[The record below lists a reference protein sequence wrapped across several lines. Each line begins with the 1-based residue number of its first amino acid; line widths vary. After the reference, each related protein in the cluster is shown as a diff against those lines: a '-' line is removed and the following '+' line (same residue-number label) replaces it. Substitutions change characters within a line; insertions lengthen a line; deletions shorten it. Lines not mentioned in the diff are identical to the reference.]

1 MALFGLSKTKEALFG
16 GISKLFG
23 GKATV
28 DSATLD
34 SLEEAL
40 ISADVG
46 VETAVRLVEAVEERV
61 ARDKYVS
68 EDDLKSLIRA
78 ELADQFATW
87 ADVKPI
93 EVPAGQ
99 PRVVLVVGVNG
110 VGKTT
115 SVGKLAKKFRTE
127 GQAVV
132 LGAADTF
139 RAAAVDQLRIWAE
152 RSGATFIEKGMNTD
166 PAAVAY
172 AAAEAGA
179 RNGKGVVLVDTAGR
193 LHNKVNLMNE
203 LGKIRRVMDKVVPGA
218 PHETWLVLDAS
229 TGQNAVNQ
237 AVEFSKVTPLTGLV
251 LTKMDGT
258 ARGGVV
264 LAIAEKLRVPVR
276 YIGVGEGVDD
286 LQEFDAKEFLNA
298 LLS

>member
-23 GKATV
+23 GKSSV
-28 DSATLD
+28 DSETLD
-34 SLEEAL
+34 ALEEAL

-46 VETAVRLVEAVEERV
+46 VETAVRLVGAVEERV
-61 ARDKYVS
+61 ARDKYVG
-68 EDDLKSLIRA
+68 EDDLKTLIRA
-78 ELADQFATW
+78 ELADQFAAW

-139 RAAAVDQLRIWAE
+139 RAAAVDQLRIWAD

-179 RNGKGVVLVDTAGR
+179 RNGGGVVLVDTAGR

-203 LGKIRRVMDKVVPGA
+203 LGKIRRVMDKIVPGA

>member
-23 GKATV
+23 GKSSV
-28 DSATLD
+28 DSETLD
-34 SLEEAL
+34 ALEEAL

-46 VETAVRLVEAVEERV
+46 VETAVRLVGAVEERV
-61 ARDKYVS
+61 ARDKYVG
-68 EDDLKSLIRA
+68 EDDLKALIRA
-78 ELADQFATW
+78 ELADQFAAW

-139 RAAAVDQLRIWAE
+139 RAAAVDQLRIWAD

-179 RNGKGVVLVDTAGR
+179 RNGGGVVLVDTAGR

-203 LGKIRRVMDKVVPGA
+203 LGKIRRVMDKIVPGA

>member
-23 GKATV
+23 GKSSV
-28 DSATLD
+28 DSETLD
-34 SLEEAL
+34 ALEEAL

-46 VETAVRLVEAVEERV
+46 VETAVRLVGAVEERV
-61 ARDKYVS
+61 ARDKYVG
-68 EDDLKSLIRA
+68 EDDLKALIRA
-78 ELADQFATW
+78 ELADQFAAW

-179 RNGKGVVLVDTAGR
+179 RNGGGVVLVDTAGR

-203 LGKIRRVMDKVVPGA
+203 LGKIRRVMDKIVPGA

-286 LQEFDAKEFLNA
+286 LQEFDAREFLNA

>member
-68 EDDLKSLIRA
+68 EDDLKALIRA

-127 GQAVV
+127 GQAVG

-152 RSGATFIEKGMNTD
+152 SSGATFIEKGMNTD

-179 RNGKGVVLVDTAGR
+179 RNGGGVVLVDTAGR

>member
-23 GKATV
+23 GKVSV

-34 SLEEAL
+34 ALEEAL

-46 VETAVRLVEAVEERV
+46 VETAIRLVEAVEERV

-68 EDDLKSLIRA
+68 EGDLKVLIRA
-78 ELADQFATW
+78 ELADQFAAW

-115 SVGKLAKKFRTE
+115 SVGKLAKKFRAE

-152 RSGATFIEKGMNTD
+152 RSGASFIEKGMNTD

-179 RNGKGVVLVDTAGR
+179 RNGGGVVLVDTAGR

-203 LGKIRRVMDKVVPGA
+203 LGKIRRVMDKIVPGA

-286 LQEFDAKEFLNA
+286 LQEFDAKNFLKA
-298 LLS
+298 LSS

>member
-68 EDDLKSLIRA
+68 EDDLKALIRA
-78 ELADQFATW
+78 ELADQFAAW

-152 RSGATFIEKGMNTD
+152 RSGASFIQKGMNTD

-179 RNGKGVVLVDTAGR
+179 RNGGGVVLVDTAGR

-237 AVEFSKVTPLTGLV
+237 AIEFSKVTPLTGLV

>member
-1 MALFGLSKTKEALFG
+1 LFGLSKTKEALFG

-23 GKATV
+23 GKVSV

-34 SLEEAL
+34 ALEEAL

-46 VETAVRLVEAVEERV
+46 VETAIRLVEAVEERV

-68 EDDLKSLIRA
+68 EGDLRALIRA
-78 ELADQFATW
+78 ELADQFAAW

-152 RSGATFIEKGMNTD
+152 RSGASFIEKGMNTD

-179 RNGKGVVLVDTAGR
+179 RNGGGVVLVDTAGR

-203 LGKIRRVMDKVVPGA
+203 LGKIRRVMDKIVPGA

>member
-23 GKATV
+23 GKSSV
-28 DSATLD
+28 DSETLD
-34 SLEEAL
+34 ALEEAL

-46 VETAVRLVEAVEERV
+46 VETAVRLVGAVEERV
-61 ARDKYVS
+61 ARDKYVG
-68 EDDLKSLIRA
+68 EDDLKALIRA
-78 ELADQFATW
+78 ELADQFAAW

-179 RNGKGVVLVDTAGR
+179 RNGGGVVLVDTAGR

-203 LGKIRRVMDKVVPGA
+203 LGKIRRVMDKIVPGA

>member
-34 SLEEAL
+34 ALEEAL

-68 EDDLKSLIRA
+68 EDDLKALIRA

-99 PRVVLVVGVNG
+99 PRVVLVVVVNG

-179 RNGKGVVLVDTAGR
+179 RNGGGVVLVDTAGR

-237 AVEFSKVTPLTGLV
+237 AIEFSKVTPLTGLV
-251 LTKMDGT
+251 LTKMDVT

>member
-34 SLEEAL
+34 ALEEAL

-68 EDDLKSLIRA
+68 EDDLKALIRA
-78 ELADQFATW
+78 ELADQFAAW

-179 RNGKGVVLVDTAGR
+179 RNGGGVVLVDTAGR

-237 AVEFSKVTPLTGLV
+237 AIEFSKVTPLTGLV

-264 LAIAEKLRVPVR
+264 LAIAEKLRVPMR

-286 LQEFDAKEFLNA
+286 LQEFNAKEFLNA

>member
-23 GKATV
+23 GKVSV

-34 SLEEAL
+34 ALEEAL

-46 VETAVRLVEAVEERV
+46 VETAIRLVEAVEERV

-68 EDDLKSLIRA
+68 EGDLRALIRA
-78 ELADQFATW
+78 ELADQFAAW

-179 RNGKGVVLVDTAGR
+179 RNGGGVVLVDTAGR

-237 AVEFSKVTPLTGLV
+237 AIEFSKVTPLTGLV

-264 LAIAEKLRVPVR
+264 LAIAEKLRVHVR
-276 YIGVGEGVDD
+276 YIGVGECVDD
-286 LQEFDAKEFLNA
+286 LQEFDSKEFLNA

>member
-34 SLEEAL
+34 ALEEAL

-68 EDDLKSLIRA
+68 EDDLKALIRA

-179 RNGKGVVLVDTAGR
+179 RNGGGVVLVDTAGR

-237 AVEFSKVTPLTGLV
+237 AIEFSKVTPLTGLV

-286 LQEFDAKEFLNA
+286 LQEFDSKEFLNA

>member
-23 GKATV
+23 GKVSV

-34 SLEEAL
+34 ALEEAL

-46 VETAVRLVEAVEERV
+46 VETAIRLVEAVEERV

-68 EDDLKSLIRA
+68 EGDLRALIRA
-78 ELADQFATW
+78 ELADQFAAW

-152 RSGATFIEKGMNTD
+152 RSGAIFIEKGMNTD

-179 RNGKGVVLVDTAGR
+179 RNGGGVVLVDTAGR

-203 LGKIRRVMDKVVPGA
+203 LGKIRRVMDKIVPGA

>member
-34 SLEEAL
+34 DLEEAL

-78 ELADQFATW
+78 ELADQFAAW
-87 ADVKPI
+87 ADFKPV

-115 SVGKLAKKFRTE
+115 SVGKLAKKFRNE

-166 PAAVAY
+166 PAAVAF

-179 RNGKGVVLVDTAGR
+179 RNGGGVVLVDTAGR

-203 LGKIRRVMDKVVPGA
+203 LGKIRRVMDKIVPGA

>member
-68 EDDLKSLIRA
+68 EDYLKTLIRA
-78 ELADQFATW
+78 ELADQFAAW

-179 RNGKGVVLVDTAGR
+179 RNGGGVVLVDTAGR

-237 AVEFSKVTPLTGLV
+237 AIEFSKVTPLTGLV

-258 ARGGVV
+258 ASGGVV

>member
-23 GKATV
+23 GKSSV
-28 DSATLD
+28 DSETLD
-34 SLEEAL
+34 ALEEAL

-46 VETAVRLVEAVEERV
+46 VETAVRLVGAVEERV
-61 ARDKYVS
+61 ARDKYVG
-68 EDDLKSLIRA
+68 EDDLKALIRA
-78 ELADQFATW
+78 ELADQFAAW

-179 RNGKGVVLVDTAGR
+179 RNGGGVVLVDTAGR

-203 LGKIRRVMDKVVPGA
+203 LGKIRRVLDKIVPGA

>member
-23 GKATV
+23 GKVSV

-34 SLEEAL
+34 ALEEAL

-46 VETAVRLVEAVEERV
+46 VETAIRLVEAVEERV

-68 EDDLKSLIRA
+68 EGDLRALIRA
-78 ELADQFATW
+78 ELADQFAAW

-179 RNGKGVVLVDTAGR
+179 RNGGGVVLVDTAGR

-286 LQEFDAKEFLNA
+286 LQEFNAKEFLNA

>member
-23 GKATV
+23 GKVSV

-34 SLEEAL
+34 ALEEAL

-46 VETAVRLVEAVEERV
+46 VETAIRLVEAVEERV

-68 EDDLKSLIRA
+68 EGDLRALIRA
-78 ELADQFATW
+78 ELADQFAAW

-152 RSGATFIEKGMNTD
+152 RSGASFIEKGMNTD
-166 PAAVAY
+166 HAAVAY

-179 RNGKGVVLVDTAGR
+179 RNGGGVVLVDTAGR

-203 LGKIRRVMDKVVPGA
+203 LGKIRRVMDKIVPGA

-251 LTKMDGT
+251 LTKIDGT

-286 LQEFDAKEFLNA
+286 LQEFNAKEFLNA

>member
-1 MALFGLSKTKEALFG
+1 
-16 GISKLFG
+16 
-23 GKATV
+23 
-28 DSATLD
+28 
-34 SLEEAL
+34 L

-46 VETAVRLVEAVEERV
+46 VETAVRLVGAVEERV
-61 ARDKYVS
+61 ARDKYVG
-68 EDDLKSLIRA
+68 EDDLKALIRA
-78 ELADQFATW
+78 ELADQFAAW

-179 RNGKGVVLVDTAGR
+179 RNGGGVVLVDTAGR

-203 LGKIRRVMDKVVPGA
+203 LGKIRRVMDKIVPGA

>member
-23 GKATV
+23 GKSSV
-28 DSATLD
+28 DSETLD
-34 SLEEAL
+34 ALEEAL

-46 VETAVRLVEAVEERV
+46 VETAVRLVGAVEERV
-61 ARDKYVS
+61 ARDKYVG
-68 EDDLKSLIRA
+68 EDDLKALIRA
-78 ELADQFATW
+78 ELADQFAAW

-152 RSGATFIEKGMNTD
+152 RSGATFIEKVMNTD
-166 PAAVAY
+166 PAAVAF

-179 RNGKGVVLVDTAGR
+179 RNGGGVVLVDTAGR

-203 LGKIRRVMDKVVPGA
+203 LGKIRRVMDKIVPGA

>member
-1 MALFGLSKTKEALFG
+1 MAQ
-16 GISKLFG
+16 KLFG
-23 GKATV
+23 GSSTV
-28 DSATLD
+28 DATTLD
-34 SLEEAL
+34 ALEEAL

-46 VETAVRLVEAVEERV
+46 VETAVRLVEAVEARV
-61 ARDKYVS
+61 ARDKYVG
-68 EDDLKSLIRA
+68 EEELKALIRT
-78 ELADQFATW
+78 ELADQFSAW
-87 ADVKPI
+87 AEVKPI
-93 EVPAGQ
+93 EVPQGQ
-99 PRVVLVVGVNG
+99 PRVILVVGVNG
-110 VGKTT
+110 VGKTP
-115 SVGKLAKKFRTE
+115 SVGQLAHRFRQQ
-127 GQAVV
+127 GKQVV

-139 RAAAVDQLRIWAE
+139 RAAAVDQLRIWAD

-179 RNGKGVVLVDTAGR
+179 RNGGGVVLVDTAGR

-203 LGKIRRVMDKVVPGA
+203 LGKIRRVMDKIVPGS

-276 YIGVGEGVDD
+276 YIGVGEGVGD
-286 LQEFDAKEFLNA
+286 LQEFEAKEFLNA

>member
-1 MALFGLSKTKEALFG
+1 MALFGLSKTKDALFG

-68 EDDLKSLIRA
+68 EDDLKALIRV
-78 ELADQFATW
+78 ELVDQFAAW

-152 RSGATFIEKGMNTD
+152 RSGATFIENGMNTD

-179 RNGKGVVLVDTAGR
+179 RNCGGVVLVDTAGR

>member
-23 GKATV
+23 GKTTV

-34 SLEEAL
+34 ALEEAL

-78 ELADQFATW
+78 ELADQFAAW
-87 ADVKPI
+87 ADVKPV

-115 SVGKLAKKFRTE
+115 SVGKLAKKFRNE

-166 PAAVAY
+166 PAAVAF

-179 RNGKGVVLVDTAGR
+179 RNGGGVVLVDTAGR

-203 LGKIRRVMDKVVPGA
+203 LGKIRRVMDKIVPGA

-286 LQEFDAKEFLNA
+286 LQEFDAKQFLNA

>member
-68 EDDLKSLIRA
+68 EDDLKALIRA
-78 ELADQFATW
+78 ELADQFAAW

-152 RSGATFIEKGMNTD
+152 RSGASFIEKGMNTD

-179 RNGKGVVLVDTAGR
+179 RNGEGVVLVDTAGR

-237 AVEFSKVTPLTGLV
+237 AIEFSKVTPLTGLV

-276 YIGVGEGVDD
+276 YIGVGEGIDD

>member
-23 GKATV
+23 GKVSV

-34 SLEEAL
+34 ALEEAL

-46 VETAVRLVEAVEERV
+46 VETAIRLVEAVEERV

-68 EDDLKSLIRA
+68 EGDLRALIRA

-127 GQAVV
+127 GQAVA
-132 LGAADTF
+132 LGAAATF
-139 RAAAVDQLRIWAE
+139 RAAAVDQLGIWAE

-179 RNGKGVVLVDTAGR
+179 RNGGGVVLVDTAGR

>member
-23 GKATV
+23 GKVSV

-34 SLEEAL
+34 ALEEAL

-46 VETAVRLVEAVEERV
+46 VETAIRLVEAVEERV

-68 EDDLKSLIRA
+68 EGDLRALIRA
-78 ELADQFATW
+78 ELADQFAAW

-99 PRVVLVVGVNG
+99 PRVVIVVGVNG

-152 RSGATFIEKGMNTD
+152 RSGASFIEKGMNTD

-179 RNGKGVVLVDTAGR
+179 RNGGGVVLVDTAGR

-203 LGKIRRVMDKVVPGA
+203 LGKIRRVMDKIVPGA

-286 LQEFDAKEFLNA
+286 LQEFNAKEFLNA

>member
-23 GKATV
+23 GKSSV
-28 DSATLD
+28 DSETLD
-34 SLEEAL
+34 ALEEAL

-46 VETAVRLVEAVEERV
+46 VETAVRLVGAVEERV
-61 ARDKYVS
+61 ARDKYVG
-68 EDDLKSLIRA
+68 EDDLKTLIRA
-78 ELADQFATW
+78 ELADQFAAW

-179 RNGKGVVLVDTAGR
+179 RNGGGVVLVDTAGR
-193 LHNKVNLMNE
+193 LHNKVNLMDE
-203 LGKIRRVMDKVVPGA
+203 LGKIRRVMDKIVPGA

-286 LQEFDAKEFLNA
+286 LQEFDDKEFLNA

>member
-23 GKATV
+23 GKSSV
-28 DSATLD
+28 DSETLD
-34 SLEEAL
+34 ALEEAL

-46 VETAVRLVEAVEERV
+46 VETAVRLVGAVEERV
-61 ARDKYVS
+61 ARDKYVG
-68 EDDLKSLIRA
+68 EDDLKALIRA
-78 ELADQFATW
+78 ELADQFAAW

-99 PRVVLVVGVNG
+99 PRVLLVVGVNG

-179 RNGKGVVLVDTAGR
+179 RNGGGVVLVDTAGR

-203 LGKIRRVMDKVVPGA
+203 LGKIRRVMDKIVPGA

>member
-23 GKATV
+23 GKSSV
-28 DSATLD
+28 DSETLD
-34 SLEEAL
+34 ALEEAL

-46 VETAVRLVEAVEERV
+46 VETAVRLVGAVEERV
-61 ARDKYVS
+61 ARDKYVG
-68 EDDLKSLIRA
+68 EDDLKTLIRA
-78 ELADQFATW
+78 ELADQFAAW

-139 RAAAVDQLRIWAE
+139 RAAAVDQLRIWAD
-152 RSGATFIEKGMNTD
+152 RSGATFIEKGMNTE

-179 RNGKGVVLVDTAGR
+179 RNGGGVVLVDTAGR

-203 LGKIRRVMDKVVPGA
+203 LGKIRRVMDKIVPGA

>member
-16 GISKLFG
+16 GITKLFG
-23 GKATV
+23 VKATV
-28 DSATLD
+28 DSATRD

-68 EDDLKSLIRA
+68 EDDLKALIRT
-78 ELADQFATW
+78 ELADQFAAW

-152 RSGATFIEKGMNTD
+152 RSGASFIEKGMNTD

-179 RNGKGVVLVDTAGR
+179 RNGGGVVLVDTAGR

-203 LGKIRRVMDKVVPGA
+203 LGKIRRVMDKIVPGA

-286 LQEFDAKEFLNA
+286 LQEFNAKEFLNA

>member
-1 MALFGLSKTKEALFG
+1 MALFGLGKTKEVLFG
-16 GISKLFG
+16 GLSKLFG

-28 DSATLD
+28 DASTLD
-34 SLEEAL
+34 ELEEAL
-40 ISADVG
+40 ITADVG

-61 ARDKYVS
+61 ARDKFVS
-68 EDDLKSLIRA
+68 EEELKALIRSELVKQFTAWA
-78 ELADQFATW
+78 E
-87 ADVKPI
+87 VKPI
-93 EVPAGQ
+93 AVPAGQ
-99 PRVVLVVGVNG
+99 PRVILVVGVNG

-115 SVGKLAKKFRTE
+115 SVGKLAKKFRLD
-127 GQAVV
+127 GHAVV

-172 AAAEAGA
+172 ASAEAGA
-179 RNGKGVVLVDTAGR
+179 RNAGGVVLVDTAGR

-203 LGKIRRVMDKVVPGA
+203 LGKIRRVMEKIVPGA

-237 AVEFSKVTPLTGLV
+237 AVEFSKVTPLTGLI

-258 ARGGVV
+258 ARGGIV
-264 LAIAEKLRVPVR
+264 LAIAEKLRIPVR
-276 YIGVGEGVDD
+276 YVGVGEGVDD
-286 LQEFDAKEFLNA
+286 LQEFDANEFLNT

>member
-1 MALFGLSKTKEALFG
+1 MSLFGLAKTKEALFA

-23 GKATV
+23 GKSVV
-28 DSATLD
+28 DYATLD
-34 SLEEAL
+34 ALEEAL

-46 VETAVRLVEAVEERV
+46 VETSVRLVEAVEARV
-61 ARDKYVS
+61 AKDKYVD
-68 EDDLKSLIRA
+68 EEGLKELIRN
-78 ELADQFATW
+78 ELADQFAQW
-87 ADVKPI
+87 ATIKPVEI
-93 EVPAGQ
+93 PSGQ
-99 PRVVLVVGVNG
+99 PMVVLVVGVNG

-115 SVGKLAKKFRTE
+115 TVGKLAKKFRSE
-127 GQAVV
+127 GHAVV

-139 RAAAVDQLRIWAE
+139 RAAAVDQLRIWAD
-152 RSGATFIEKGMNTD
+152 RSGATFVEKGMNTD

-172 AAAEAGA
+172 AAVEAGV
-179 RNGKGVVLVDTAGR
+179 RNGGGVVLVDTAGR

-203 LGKIRRVMDKVVPGA
+203 LGKIRRVMEKVVVGA

-237 AVEFSKVTPLTGLV
+237 ALEFSKVTPLTGLI

-264 LAIAEKLRVPVR
+264 LAIAEKLRVPLR

-286 LQEFDAKEFLNA
+286 LQEFDAKNFLKA